1 VIEMA
6 EESKQAGPIRMTSIN
21 RMMDCIRYKA
31 QILARTTKLESGIMG
46 MGILGFAI
54 GIAVVM
60 LLTLIPALLMGAI

>member
-1 VIEMA
+1 
-6 EESKQAGPIRMTSIN
+6 MTSIN
-21 RMMDCIRYKA
+21 RMMDSIRYKA

>member
-1 VIEMA
+1 
-6 EESKQAGPIRMTSIN
+6 MTAIN
-21 RMMDCIRYKA
+21 RMMDSIRYKA